1 MPKNTLYWTCQI
13 IGWGVYSLVL
23 LALIYVFGG
32 ATVISQDVIIVQCII
47 GVTLL
52 AFSHLFRLYI
62 RHKKWQELRLGKA
75 VPKAILGAFV
85 TTLAAQTIIHLILH
99 VVAPLIQPLGI
110 PSFDWMS
117 FLGYVFNVFLIMSL
131 WTAIYMGVI
140 FSRKNR
146 KDEIE
151 KLELRAALQEAELAI
166 LKNQVNPHFLFNALN
181 NIRSLILS
189 DPERARKMVTHISE
203 LLRYSIQF
211 NAAEKVSLQQ
221 ELDIVKDY
229 LQLESIQFN
238 DRLSY
243 DFQIE
248 EDAMQVKI
256 PPMAIQLL
264 VENAIKHGIS
274 QLATGGNIDI
284 SAELTDGHLK
294 IEVSNKGQLRK
305 TSKREGIGLNN
316 LIERLQI
323 LFGQFAELKV
333 ENSSAETV
341 TATLKIPLS

>member
-1 MPKNTLYWTCQI
+1 MPRSSLYWICQI
-13 IGWGVYSLVL
+13 FGWGIYSVVL

-32 ATVISQDVIIVQCII
+32 ADVITADILLVQAII
-47 GVTLL
+47 YIALL
-52 AFSHLFRLYI
+52 LFSHFYKIYI
-62 RHKKWQELRLGKA
+62 QRKKWHELRLGKA
-75 VPKAILGAFV
+75 VPRAILGAFI
-85 TTLAAQTIIHLILH
+85 TTLAAQSFIHIILH
-99 VVAPLIQPLGI
+99 VVAPLFEPLGI
-110 PSFDWMS
+110 QDFSWMS
-117 FLGYVFNVFLIMSL
+117 FLGYVFNVFVIMSL
-131 WTAIYMGVI
+131 WTAIYMGVV

-189 DPERARKMVTHISE
+189 DPDRARTMVTHISE

-211 NAAEKVSLQQ
+211 NAAEKVSLRQ
-221 ELDIVKDY
+221 ELDIVRDY

-243 DFQIE
+243 EFEIE
-248 EDAMQVKI
+248 EEALNVKI

-284 SAELTDGHLK
+284 RANLTEGHLK
-294 IEVSNKGQLRK
+294 IQVSNEGQLKK
-305 TSKREGIGLNN
+305 TSKREGIGLKN

-333 ENSSAETV
+333 ENSNPETV